1 LTDPRLSDSPNLL
14 AIPLEP
20 VDGYS
25 RRVAMRRGQRQGMKV
40 DLGLDEQLQEA
51 LVEGWIPAT
60 TFAERCLGL

>member
-1 LTDPRLSDSPNLL
+1 
-14 AIPLEP
+14 
-20 VDGYS
+20 
-25 RRVAMRRGQRQGMKV
+25 MKV